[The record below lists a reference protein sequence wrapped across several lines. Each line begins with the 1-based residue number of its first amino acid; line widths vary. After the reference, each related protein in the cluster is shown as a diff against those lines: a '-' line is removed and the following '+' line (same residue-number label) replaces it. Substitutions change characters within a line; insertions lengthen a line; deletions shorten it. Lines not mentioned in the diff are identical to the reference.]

1 MSIAVAVLTGVVLC
15 DLALSGFRTAQGRT
29 GRLPTTRGRVRAS
42 VQGLLVGMLLV
53 GPPVALGVAVTTGDE
68 REAIARAALLG
79 CLWLAAP
86 TLVAL
91 VGVVTLPWRWR
102 YLAMAVVLGPMTF
115 LRPVAAVL
123 TGVLAALAAPDGI
136 AATLVALA
144 TAGLLATEP
153 LLGSRQ
159 PGPHEPAAEPEMG
172 YEV

>member
-42 VQGLLVGMLLV
+42 VQGLLVG
-53 GPPVALGVAVTTGDE
+53 PPVALRVAVTTGDE

-144 TAGLLATEP
+144 TTGLLATEP